1 MVHFADNVILL
12 TREADCLYFTL
23 NLDKTYVMVFR
34 MGGHL
39 TVSEMWLYGNGVVK
53 VTNAYKYLGMMFTT
67 KLSLNAVL
75 SEGCRKGKRGVM
87 EIQKSMRKL
96 STIDPCLFWKLFDAQ
111 TETILT

>member
-1 MVHFADNVILL
+1 MGLQKQLHNLKRDADH
-12 TREADCLYFTL
+12 LYL
-23 NLDKTYVMVFR
+23 MKNLDKTNVMFFV

-39 TVSEMWLYGNGVVK
+39 AVSGKWIYGNGVVK